1 MDAQW
6 VLNGCSMDAPY
17 NVRPRKMRNIAVI
30 LAGGIGSRVGGET
43 PKQLLP
49 LADGRSILE
58 HSIDAFEASLSID
71 EIAVVMHPDHISS
84 LQKLCRSNSW
94 QKLTKIIPGGAERWE
109 SSYNAIKVCT
119 ESANLD
125 EPLSLLL
132 HDAARPFVSQRIIAD
147 VCQALETHEAVTV
160 AVPVTDTIYEVWN
173 NEVQEVKNRRDF
185 MRAQTPQAFHLHL
198 IAEAFEDAIKK
209 GYITSVT
216 DDVAVL
222 KAFNPSIPVF
232 IVPGEESNKKITYPE
247 DIK

>member
-1 MDAQW
+1 MH
-6 VLNGCSMDAPY
+6 
-17 NVRPRKMRNIAVI
+17 NIAVI

-58 HSIDAFEASLSID
+58 HSIDAFEASPCID
-71 EIAVVMHPDHISS
+71 EIAVVMHPAWLKEAETI
-84 LQKLCRSNSW
+84 CRRNTW
-94 QKLTKIIPGGAERWE
+94 HKLTKIIPGGAERWE
-109 SSYNAIKVCT
+109 SSYNAIKAFT
-119 ESANLD
+119 SSS
-125 EPLSLLL
+125 SLHGEAECGMLL

-160 AVPVTDTIYEVWN
+160 AVPVTDTLYRTEAN
-173 NEVQEVKNRRDF
+173 QVQEIPDRKTF
-185 MRAQTPQAFHLHL
+185 MRAQTPQAFHMDL
-198 IAEAFEDAIKK
+198 IAEAFENAIQK

-232 IVPGEESNKKITYPE
+232 IVPGEEANKKITYPE

>member
-58 HSIDAFEASLSID
+58 HSIDAFEASTSID
-71 EIAVVMHPDHISS
+71 EIAVVMHPDYISS
-84 LQKLCRSNSW
+84 LQKLCQSNRW

-109 SSYNAIKVCT
+109 SSYNAIKACT

-160 AVPVTDTIYEVWN
+160 AVPVTDTIYEVRN

-222 KAFNPSIPVF
+222 KAYNPSIPVF

>member
-58 HSIDAFEASLSID
+58 HSIDAFEASPSID

-84 LQKLCRSNSW
+84 LQKLCQSNRW

>member
-1 MDAQW
+1 M
-6 VLNGCSMDAPY
+6 
-17 NVRPRKMRNIAVI
+17 
-30 LAGGIGSRVGGET
+30 GGET

-58 HSIDAFEASLSID
+58 HSIDAFEASPSID

-84 LQKLCRSNSW
+84 LQKLCQSNRW
-94 QKLTKIIPGGAERWE
+94 QKLTKII
-109 SSYNAIKVCT
+109 
-119 ESANLD
+119 D

-160 AVPVTDTIYEVWN
+160 AVPVTDTIYEVRN

>member
-1 MDAQW
+1 MH
-6 VLNGCSMDAPY
+6 
-17 NVRPRKMRNIAVI
+17 NIAVI

-58 HSIDAFEASLSID
+58 HSIDAFEASPCID

-84 LQKLCRSNSW
+84 LQKLCQSNRW

-109 SSYNAIKVCT
+109 SSYNAIKAFTSSSPLHGGT
-119 ESANLD
+119 EGGFEGVGCSI
-125 EPLSLLL
+125 LL
-132 HDAARPFVSQRIIAD
+132 HDAARPFVSRRIIAD

-160 AVPVTDTIYEVWN
+160 AVPVTDTLYRTEDN
-173 NEVQEVKNRRDF
+173 QVQEIPDRKAF
-185 MRAQTPQAFHLHL
+185 MRAQTPQAFHLST
-198 IAEAFEDAIKK
+198 IAEAFQKMVASISLPLSSPLHGGTERGIP
-209 GYITSVT
+209 T

-222 KAFNPSIPVF
+222 KSYNPGTPIF
-232 IVPGEESNKKITYPE
+232 IVPGEETNKKITYPE

>member
-1 MDAQW
+1 
-6 VLNGCSMDAPY
+6 
-17 NVRPRKMRNIAVI
+17 MRNIAVI

-58 HSIDAFEASLSID
+58 HSIDAFEASPSID

-84 LQKLCRSNSW
+84 LQKLCQSNRW